1 LYIPSILL
9 PFLKTCLKKIM
20 RSDYSLVNSDR
31 LAAWDNSA
39 PTKTIVYKFNID
51 FTNYSLLQTKVKF
64 Y

>member
-1 LYIPSILL
+1 
-9 PFLKTCLKKIM
+9 M